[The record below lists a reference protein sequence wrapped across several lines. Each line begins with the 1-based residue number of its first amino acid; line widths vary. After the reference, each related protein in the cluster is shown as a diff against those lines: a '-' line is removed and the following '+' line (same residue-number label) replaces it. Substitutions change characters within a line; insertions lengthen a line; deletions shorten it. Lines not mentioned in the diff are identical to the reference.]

1 MPLFAMR
8 VWLPD
13 RPGALGAVASR
24 VGAVRGDVVGIEI
37 IERGAGRAVD
47 ELTVDLPD
55 ADLVDLLVNE
65 VHEIDGVDVEDVRAL
80 GHLHEDLAVSA
91 LEVAGAVATADTPA
105 AAASA
110 IVHGAIRLLHADWA
124 ALVDLAAEALVDGA
138 GEDLPNAGWLCAF
151 ARGATAGGTEADLEQ
166 FAFAVV
172 PEHRWT
178 LVVFR
183 DHLPLR
189 GRERALLDGLGVL
202 G

>member
-55 ADLVDLLVNE
+55 AGLVDLLVNE

-80 GHLHEDLAVSA
+80 GHLHEDLGVSA
-91 LEVAGAVATADTPA
+91 LEVAGTVATAGTPA
-105 AAASA
+105 GAASA
-110 IVHGAIRLLHADWA
+110 IVHGAIRLLRADWA
-124 ALVDLAAEALVDGA
+124 AVVDLAAETLVDGA
-138 GEDLPNAGWLCAF
+138 GEGLPNAGWLCAF
-151 ARGATAGGTEADLEQ
+151 ARGATADGTEADLEQ
-166 FAFAVV
+166 FAFAMV